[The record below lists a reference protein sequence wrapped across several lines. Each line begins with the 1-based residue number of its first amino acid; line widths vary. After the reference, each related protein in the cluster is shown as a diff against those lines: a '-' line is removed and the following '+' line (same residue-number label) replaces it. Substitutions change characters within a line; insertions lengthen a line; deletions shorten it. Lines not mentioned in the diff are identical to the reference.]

1 MKNMFDRYFLRK
13 KMYYTPCLGLT
24 GTQIITYNEY
34 IHTNA
39 KIFFQILDK
48 INLEYYVFAGT
59 SIGYVRNKS
68 NIPWVD
74 DYDIIVFEQNIN
86 FFEEKIIDILKKNGF
101 ICSSWINEKGT
112 KAGYRI
118 FSQSMMLNRSTNEL
132 EKGTLFQCDVFYSK
146 INENNIVKNLCGYG
160 LYNHKNITYDMIY
173 PSQRLQIDDITLPF
187 FNKMEED
194 VLIEYGDVINE
205 CCIHVNHKRT
215 KFIYEHYTKVY
226 QKFNEHIDRAKKNT
240 LNYITKNNN
249 YKYENNCTF
258 KKEME
263 FVNVLDALRYIN
275 LRNVKTLFILDEKF
289 LKYCISIK
297 HYFPEINIIFY
308 MFHEINIHN
317 IIFLNYV
324 DIIRFSN
331 ENIKNIYED
340 TDILFIKK
348 PIYEYINVITF
359 GTYDLFHIGHTNI
372 LRRSRNLGN
381 KLIVGISS
389 DELNIK
395 KGKHSINN
403 TEKRI
408 SDVLESNFADEYFI
422 EEFLEEK
429 NNYILQHNA
438 NLLTMGDDW
447 KDKFDWVSCPCIY
460 FPRTPEI
467 STTLLKEKMDII
479 KKKEDVQK
487 NENNPKKINNQNKKL
502 KKFIPIKQIKNK
514 K

>member
-39 KIFFQILDK
+39 KLFFQILDK

-74 DYDIIVFEQNIN
+74 DYDIIVFEKDIKFLEENIVGT
-86 FFEEKIIDILKKNGF
+86 LKKNGF
-101 ICSSWINEKGT
+101 ICSPWNNEKGK
-112 KAGYRI
+112 KAGYRV
-118 FSQSMMLNRSTNEL
+118 FSQKMILDTPTNDL
-132 EKGTLFQCDVFYSK
+132 EKGTYFQCDIFYSK
-146 INENNIVKNLCGYG
+146 TDENNIVKNLCGYG
-160 LYNHKNITYDMIY
+160 LYNYKNITYDMIY
-173 PSQRLQIDDITLPF
+173 PSQRLQIDDIILPF
-187 FNKMEED
+187 FNKIEED
-194 VLIEYGDVINE
+194 VLVEYGDVINE
-205 CCIHVNHKRT
+205 CCIHVNHK
-215 KFIYEHYTKVY
+215 KSKMIYEHYTKVY
-226 QKFNEHIDRAKKNT
+226 KKFNEHIDRAKKNT
-240 LNYITKNNN
+240 LNYISKNNN

-263 FVNVLDALRYIN
+263 FANVLNVLRYIN

-297 HYFPEINIIFY
+297 HYFPEIDIIFY
-308 MFHEINIHN
+308 MFHKINNHN
-317 IIFLNYV
+317 IIFFNHV

-331 ENIKNIYED
+331 ESIKNIYD
-340 TDILFIKK
+340 DPDILFIKK
-348 PIYEYINVITF
+348 PTYEYINVITF

-372 LRRSRNLGN
+372 LRRSRDLGN

-395 KGKHSINN
+395 KGKKSINN

-408 SDVLESNFADEYFI
+408 LDVIGSKLVDEYFT
-422 EEFLEEK
+422 EESLEEK
-429 NNYILQHNA
+429 NNYILQYRA

-460 FPRTPEI
+460 FPRTPDI
-467 STTLLKEKMDII
+467 STTLLKEQMNII
-479 KKKEDVQK
+479 KKKEDIQK
-487 NENNPKKINNQNKKL
+487 NDNNPKKINNQNKKS
-502 KKFIPIKQIKNK
+502 KKFISIKQKLNK
-514 K
+514 